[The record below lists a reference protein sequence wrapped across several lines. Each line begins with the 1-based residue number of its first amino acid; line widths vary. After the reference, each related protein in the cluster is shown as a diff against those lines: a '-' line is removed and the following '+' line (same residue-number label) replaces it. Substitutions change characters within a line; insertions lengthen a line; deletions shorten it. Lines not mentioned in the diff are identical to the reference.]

1 MPQCFMP
8 TANSLIRSRWTWL
21 YVLCAVVWNC
31 STALADDVP
40 KGFVVP
46 GNIQK
51 IIASYCVDCHGNRGK
66 GNVSVSSLDKLSL
79 NERLDVLNKVQD
91 QLFYGM
97 MPPASSEQPGKQER
111 RDLGEWVRAE
121 LRHHNASKLD
131 ERLPYPSSGNYVDH
145 ESLFSGK
152 IEDKPHTPARRW
164 LVSPEVFHGR
174 VRDSLGLVGKDRGVP
189 LRGVLSPFALPERSG
204 IRDYDITR
212 LDGSHFVVMQNN
224 ATWLA
229 SRVVG
234 SLRVKC
240 GEPLETVIENPKDRW
255 LPISTLSDKA
265 KTPTMP
271 AFERIVASKTPATD
285 EELLAA
291 IAFQFERVLRRP
303 PTESEKAKYLKLTRS
318 AVQLGGNAEGLRKML
333 EATWLE
339 SGFVYRLEFGSGEAD
354 RYGRKMLSPREAS
367 YAIAYALGDKGPDEA
382 LVKAASEGRL
392 NAKADFEREVRRL
405 LGDGSTLQGTIDP
418 ILHEIYPSF
427 SKNNLSAQP
436 KTVQFFREFFGY
448 PLATRNFKDRERSD
462 GYYQN
467 PDRGTYGTP
476 GQLIREADLF
486 VAAIVQSD
494 KAVFENLLT
503 SDKFFVAP
511 ADDAAKKIE
520 NLNEVYDRFKDAK
533 WLVKPGDKK
542 PTPWLSPD
550 ELAFLRKR
558 LNYNSGERDLSIAM
572 THVEHYRRKGLT
584 VHPRWTYPFGIHML
598 TPHANSYSIEPPQ
611 WGYPAEQPFQV
622 HHRKGI
628 LTHPAWLIAHSQNSA
643 TDPVVRGKWIR
654 EKLLAGVVPDVPI
667 TVDAV
672 IPENPNKTLRQRL
685 DVVTNE
691 QACWKCHQHMN
702 PLGLAFEMYDD
713 FGRYR
718 AIESLE
724 HPDNLT
730 AKAKSKHG
738 ADTYKTAP
746 VDTTG
751 RLHGTGDPALDGDVK
766 DAIDL
771 IDRLA
776 KSDRVRQ
783 SIIRHAF
790 RFYFGRNEM
799 LSDSQT
805 LVEADR
811 AYVQSGGSFR
821 AVIISLLTSDSFL
834 FRK

>member
-1 MPQCFMP
+1 MPQFIMP
-8 TANSLIRSRWTWL
+8 MANPVIALGWTWL
-21 YVLCAVVWNC
+21 YVLCGFVWISSSAV
-31 STALADDVP
+31 ADDVP
-40 KGFVVP
+40 KDFKVP
-46 GNIQK
+46 QK
-51 IIASYCVDCHGNRGK
+51 VQGALTSFCVDCHGNQGK
-66 GNVSVSSLDKLSL
+66 GNVTLASLDKLSL

-97 MPPASSEQPGKQER
+97 MPPASSEQPGSQER
-111 RDLGEWVRAE
+111 RELGEWVRSE
-121 LRHHNASKLD
+121 LRRHNASKLD

-145 ESLFSGK
+145 ALLFSGDIK
-152 IEDKPHTPARRW
+152 EKPYTPARRW
-164 LVSPEVFHGR
+164 LVSPPVFQER
-174 VRDSLGLVGKDRGVP
+174 TRDSLALAGKERGNP
-189 LRGVLSPFALPERSG
+189 LSGVRSPFTLPERSG

-224 ATWLA
+224 AAWLA
-229 SRVVG
+229 SKVVA

-255 LPISTLSDKA
+255 LPVSTLSDKA

-271 AFERIVASKTPATD
+271 AFEQIVAKKTPAND

-303 PTESEKAKYLKLTRS
+303 PTDSEKAKYLKLTRA

-339 SGFVYRLEFGSGEAD
+339 SEFVYRLEFGSGEAD
-354 RYGRKMLSPREAS
+354 QYGRKMLSPREAS

-392 NAKADFEREVRRL
+392 NTKADYEREVRRL
-405 LGDGSTLQGTIDP
+405 LGDGSAGAIDP

-427 SKNNLSAQP
+427 SKNNLSTQP
-436 KTVQFFREFFGY
+436 KIVRFFREFFGY
-448 PLATRNFKDRERSD
+448 PMASRNFKDRERSD

-486 VAAIVQSD
+486 VASIVQAD
-494 KAVFENLLT
+494 QAVFENLLT
-503 SDKFFVAP
+503 SDKFFAAP

-520 NLNEVYDRFKDAK
+520 DLNEVYDRFKDAK
-533 WLVKPGDKK
+533 WQVKTGDKK

-550 ELAFLRKR
+550 EIAFIRKR

-572 THVEHYRRKGLT
+572 THIEHYRKKGLT
-584 VHPRWTYPFGIHML
+584 VNPRWTYPFGIHML
-598 TPHANSYSIEPPQ
+598 TPHVNSYSIKPPE
-611 WGYPAEQPFQV
+611 WDYPAEQPFTV

-672 IPENPNKTLRQRL
+672 IPEDPKKTLRQRL
-685 DVVTNE
+685 DMVTNK

-713 FGRYR
+713 FGRFR
-718 AIESLE
+718 TIESLE
-724 HPDNLT
+724 HPDNVI
-730 AKAKSKHG
+730 AKAKSKYG

-746 VDTTG
+746 VDSTG
-751 RLHGTGDPALDGDVK
+751 RLDGTGDPKLDGEVK
-766 DAIDL
+766 DAFDL

-805 LVEADR
+805 LIDADR
-811 AYVQSGGSFR
+811 AYVQRGGSFK
-821 AVIISLLTSDSFL
+821 AVIVSLLTSDSFL
-834 FRK
+834 YRK